1 MADLTQLR
9 KSYDSA
15 KDDSRRQVDHLKDKT
30 VAKVFGSICYYIV
43 TTMDAA
49 ACHSLRCIWS
59 NCFMIQRM
67 HYISLYV
74 VKNLFHFGINHLSFL
89 VNAV

>member
-30 VAKVFGSICYYIV
+30 VAKVFGSICYYSV
-43 TTMDAA
+43 LY
-49 ACHSLRCIWS
+49 SY
-59 NCFMIQRM
+59 
-67 HYISLYV
+67 HYGCYCMPLIEMY
-74 VKNLFHFGINHLSFL
+74 L
-89 VNAV
+89 V